1 MNPPRRTP
9 WPVVALLCATA
20 TAGYLCRVNISTVG
34 ALLMEEFR
42 LDQVGMGRV
51 FSAFVLGYA
60 IFQIPGGALADRFG
74 AKAVLQ
80 TAAICW
86 TTLTVAQGILG
97 FRGLSVGAGT
107 AMLSLLILRFLLG
120 VSAAPTYPGAAQGVA
135 RWVRPGDRGRANGIV
150 LASIGLG
157 SAMAPPLL
165 SHVMTSWGWRA
176 ALFLSA
182 LPALVVALIWRS
194 VAEPP
199 SRSEEV
205 AEEVPA
211 LASGARR
218 ARLRTPG
225 FALLTLSYTLQG
237 YVGYI
242 FVFWFYLYLVQERKF
257 DLLQGAWAS
266 SLPWLLSMASIPLG
280 GYVSDRLAASG
291 LGPAWGRR
299 AIPILGLG
307 SSGILIAIGAHTASP
322 VLAAVTL
329 ALATAL
335 LLSVEGPFWATMIGI
350 AGPRSGAA
358 GGIMNMGSNL
368 GGLVSPALTPL
379 LARYIG
385 WENALH
391 VAAALSLIAAA
402 LWLGID
408 PEVGSPRSPG
418 LEEN

>member
-1 MNPPRRTP
+1 MNPRRTP
-9 WPVVALLCATA
+9 WSIVTLLFATA
-20 TAGYLCRVNISTVG
+20 TAGYLCRVNISTAG
-34 ALLMEEFR
+34 ALLMDELG
-42 LDQVGMGRV
+42 LDQVGMGSI

-74 AKAVLQ
+74 AKRVLQ
-80 TAAICW
+80 TAALCW
-86 TTLTVAQGILG
+86 TTLTVAQAVVG
-97 FRGLSVGAGT
+97 FRGFPFGTGT
-107 AMLSLLILRFLLG
+107 AIVSLLVLRFLLG
-120 VSAAPTYPGAAQGVA
+120 VAEAPTYPGAAQGVA
-135 RWVRPGDRGRANGIV
+135 RWVPPRDRGRASGIV

-157 SAMAPPLL
+157 SALAPPLL
-165 SHVMTSWGWRA
+165 SHVMTNWGWRA

-182 LPALVVALIWRS
+182 LPALGVALIWRR

-199 SRSEEV
+199 SRTQ
-205 AEEVPA
+205 AEGEKLPA
-211 LASGARR
+211 PDSGTGW

-266 SLPWLLSMASIPLG
+266 ALPWVLSTASIPLG
-280 GYVSDRLAASG
+280 GYFSDRLAVSG

-299 AIPILGLG
+299 AVPILGLG
-307 SSGILIAIGAHTASP
+307 SSGVLIAIGAHTENP
-322 VLAAVTL
+322 VTAAVSL

-335 LLSVEGPFWATMIGI
+335 LMSVEGPFWATMIGI

-368 GGLVSPALTPL
+368 GGVVSPMLTPL

-385 WENALH
+385 WANALY
-391 VAAALSLIAAA
+391 VAAALSLAAAA

-408 PEVGSPRSPG
+408 PDVGGGGGHGRK
-418 LEEN
+418 